1 MADFPDTRWT
11 MIARLRSADEA
22 QRQRA
27 FEELCEDYWHPLYTF
42 ARSLGSRPDDAADL
56 TQDFV
61 LKLLQKDGHDFDNV
75 LPERGRLRTWLR
87 TIFRNHLTN
96 HHRDQQTLK
105 RGSAVTFQP
114 LDLESLER
122 EFAAQDA
129 SRTPDEAFDRVWMRD
144 LLRRALQRLIS
155 KHDVR
160 GRGDFVRA
168 LEPYLTDSEGADQPA
183 LATRLGISENALRTA
198 LHRLRR
204 EYGEILRT
212 EVAATLPEGDDV
224 DEELRHLIT
233 VAG

>member
-1 MADFPDTRWT
+1 MPDFPDTRWT

-42 ARSLGSRPDDAADL
+42 ARSLGSGPEDAADL

-61 LKLLQKDGHDFDNV
+61 LKLLQKDGHSFENV
-75 LPERGRLRTWLR
+75 VPERGHLRTWLR
-87 TIFRNHLTN
+87 TIFRHHLAN
-96 HHRDQQTLK
+96 HHRDQKTLK

-114 LDLESLER
+114 LDLAALER
-122 EFAAQDA
+122 EFAAQDPA
-129 SRTPDEAFDRVWMRD
+129 RSPDEAFDRMWMRD
-144 LLRRALQRLIS
+144 LLRRALTRLIA
-155 KHDVR
+155 KHDER

-168 LEPYLTDSEGADQPA
+168 LEPHLTDSASLDHAA
-183 LATRLGISENALRTA
+183 LAEKLHLSENALRTA

-224 DEELRHLIT
+224 DEELRHLIA

>member
-1 MADFPDTRWT
+1 MPDFPDTRWT

-42 ARSLGSRPDDAADL
+42 ARSLGSGPEDAADL

-61 LKLLQKDGHDFDNV
+61 LKLLQKDGHSFENV
-75 LPERGRLRTWLR
+75 VPERGHLRTWLR
-87 TIFRNHLTN
+87 TIFRHHLAN
-96 HHRDQQTLK
+96 HHRDQNTLK

-114 LDLESLER
+114 LDLAALER
-122 EFAAQDA
+122 EFAAQDPA
-129 SRTPDEAFDRVWMRD
+129 RSPDEAFDRVWMRD
-144 LLRRALQRLIS
+144 LLRRALARLIA
-155 KHDVR
+155 KHDER

-168 LEPYLTDSEGADQPA
+168 LEPHLTDSASLDHPA
-183 LATRLGISENALRTA
+183 LAEKLLLSENALRTA

-212 EVAATLPEGDDV
+212 EVAATLPEGDDI
-224 DEELRHLIT
+224 DAELRHLLA